1 MDKGIDGN
9 QKNGVQD
16 DTESHVQKLEL
27 GYLLQNH
34 ESRPRNFNFV
44 L

>member
-1 MDKGIDGN
+1 MGKGIDGN

-16 DTESHVQKLEL
+16 ETESHVQKLEL
-27 GYLLQNH
+27 GYSLQNH
-34 ESRPRNFNFV
+34 ESRLRNFNFV